1 MSKSLLK
8 RISDSFS
15 DNRKSKVCP
24 EPGRSIQNLK
34 SAALLAIGVTFAM
47 CAAVARAQQPAKKIP
62 RIGFLSLT
70 TATVQKD
77 SVEAFREA
85 LRKLGYIDG
94 QNINIEY
101 RYADNKPERMRGLA
115 TELVHLN
122 VDVIVTTGSSATRP
136 AKDAT
141 TTIPIVMMSDN
152 DPVGSGIVTSLARP
166 GGNITG
172 LTNITRDL
180 RAKRLELLK
189 EIIPK
194 LSRVAVLRDLTNVTE
209 GIGVDEIEPT
219 ARVFKLQTQRFE
231 LAKVEDFDSQFQ
243 AIIKWRPGGLMI
255 VGGPL
260 MNGHRKRIVEFT
272 AKNKL
277 PAMYNR
283 EEFVEAGGLV
293 SYAPS
298 FIDLTRRAATYV
310 DKILRGT
317 KPSDI
322 PVEQPTKF
330 EFIINLKAAK
340 QIGLI
345 IPPNVLARAD
355 RVIR

>member
-1 MSKSLLK
+1 MKKNIFGFAL
-8 RISDSFS
+8 
-15 DNRKSKVCP
+15 
-24 EPGRSIQNLK
+24 G
-34 SAALLAIGVTFAM
+34 AMLLALNVLAE
-47 CAAVARAQQPAKKIP
+47 AQQATKKIP
-62 RIGFLSLT
+62 RVGFLSLNL
-70 TATVQKD
+70 ATVQKD
-77 SVEAFREA
+77 RLEAFREA
-85 LRKLGYIDG
+85 RRKLGYVEG

-101 RYADNKPERMRGLA
+101 RYADNKPERMPGLA
-115 TELVHLN
+115 AELVHLN

-141 TTIPIVMMSDN
+141 TAIPIVMMSDN
-152 DPVGSGIVTSLARP
+152 DPVGSGFVTSLARP

-172 LTNITRDL
+172 LTNISGDL
-180 RAKRLELLK
+180 GDKRLELLK
-189 EIIPK
+189 EIVPR
-194 LSRVAVLRDLTNVTE
+194 LSRVAVFRDLTNVTE

-219 ARVFKLQTQRFE
+219 ARVLKIQTQRFE

-243 AIIKWRPGGLMI
+243 AIMKWRPGGLMI
-255 VGGPL
+255 AGGPL
-260 MNGHRKRIVEFT
+260 MNEHRKRLIEFAT
-272 AKNKL
+272 KNKL

-283 EEFVEAGGLV
+283 DEFVEAGGLV

-310 DKILRGT
+310 DKILKGT

-322 PVEQPTKF
+322 PVEQPMKF

-340 QIGLI
+340 QIGLT
-345 IPPNVLARAD
+345 IPPNVLVRAD

>member
-1 MSKSLLK
+1 MKKNIFGFAL
-8 RISDSFS
+8 
-15 DNRKSKVCP
+15 
-24 EPGRSIQNLK
+24 G
-34 SAALLAIGVTFAM
+34 AMLLALSVLTE
-47 CAAVARAQQPAKKIP
+47 AQQATKKIP
-62 RIGFLSLT
+62 RVGFLSLNP
-70 TATVQKD
+70 ATVQKD
-77 SVEAFREA
+77 RLEAFREA
-85 LRKLGYIDG
+85 LRKLGYVEG

-101 RYADNKPERMRGLA
+101 RYADNKPERMPGLA
-115 TELVHLN
+115 AELVHLN

-141 TTIPIVMMSDN
+141 TAIPIVMMSDN
-152 DPVGSGIVTSLARP
+152 DPVGSGFVTSLARP

-172 LTNITRDL
+172 LTNISRDL
-180 RAKRLELLK
+180 GDKRLELLK
-189 EIIPK
+189 EIVPR
-194 LSRVAVLRDLTNVTE
+194 LSRVAVFRDLTNVTE

-219 ARVFKLQTQRFE
+219 ARVLKIQTQRFE

-243 AIIKWRPGGLMI
+243 AIMKWRPGGLMI
-255 VGGPL
+255 AGGPL
-260 MNGHRKRIVEFT
+260 MNEHRKRLIEFAT
-272 AKNKL
+272 KNKL

-283 EEFVEAGGLV
+283 DEFVEAGGLV

-310 DKILRGT
+310 DKILKGT

-322 PVEQPTKF
+322 PVEQPMKF

-340 QIGLI
+340 QIGLT
-345 IPPNVLARAD
+345 IPPNVLVRAD

>member
-1 MSKSLLK
+1 MRKTV
-8 RISDSFS
+8 ISFAL
-15 DNRKSKVCP
+15 C
-24 EPGRSIQNLK
+24 
-34 SAALLAIGVTFAM
+34 AMLLAL
-47 CAAVARAQQPAKKIP
+47 CASAEAQQATKKIP
-62 RIGFLSLT
+62 RVGILSLNP
-70 TATVQKD
+70 ASVQKD
-77 SVEAFREA
+77 RVEAFREA
-85 LRKLGYIDG
+85 LRKLGYVEG

-101 RYADNKPERMRGLA
+101 RYGDNKSERMRGLA
-115 TELVHLN
+115 AELVHLN

-136 AKDAT
+136 AKEAT

-152 DPVGSGIVTSLARP
+152 DPVGSGFVTSLARP

-172 LTNITRDL
+172 LTNISGDL
-180 RAKRLELLK
+180 GDKRLELLK
-189 EIIPK
+189 EIVPK
-194 LSRVAVLRDLTNVTE
+194 VSRVAVFRDLTNVTE

-219 ARVFKLQTQRFE
+219 ARVLKIQTQRFE

-243 AIIKWRPGGLMI
+243 AIMKWRPGGLVI
-255 VGGPL
+255 AGGPL
-260 MNGHRKRIVEFT
+260 MNEHRKRLIEF
-272 AKNKL
+272 AARNKL

-283 EEFVEAGGLV
+283 AEFVEAGGLV
-293 SYAPS
+293 SYATN

-310 DKILRGT
+310 DKILKGT

-340 QIGLI
+340 QIGLT
-345 IPPNVLARAD
+345 IPPNVLVRAD

>member
-1 MSKSLLK
+1 MDRDREKDMKKKITVLTL
-8 RISDSFS
+8 
-15 DNRKSKVCP
+15 C
-24 EPGRSIQNLK
+24 
-34 SAALLAIGVTFAM
+34 AMLLAICVPAQ
-47 CAAVARAQQPAKKIP
+47 AQQRAKRIP
-62 RIGFLSLT
+62 RVGMLSLT
-70 TATVQKD
+70 PASVQKD
-77 SVEAFREA
+77 RVEVFREA
-85 LRKLGYIDG
+85 LRKLGYVEG

-101 RYADNKPERMRGLA
+101 RYGDNKSERMPGLA
-115 TELVHLN
+115 AELVGLN
-122 VDVIVTTGSSATRP
+122 LDLIVTTGSSATRP
-136 AKDAT
+136 AKEAT

-152 DPVGSGIVTSLARP
+152 DPVASGFVASLARP

-172 LTNITRDL
+172 LANMTGDL
-180 RAKRLELLK
+180 GDKRLELLK

-194 LSRVAVLRDLTNVTE
+194 LSRVAVFRDLTNVNE

-219 ARVFKLQTQRFE
+219 ARVLKLQTQRFE
-231 LAKVEDFDSQFQ
+231 LAKLESFDSQFQ

-260 MNGHRKRIVEFT
+260 MNGHRRRIVEFA

-283 EEFVEAGGLV
+283 EEFVQAGGLV
-293 SYAPS
+293 SYATS

-310 DKILRGT
+310 DKILKGT

-330 EFIINLKAAK
+330 EFVINLKTAK
-340 QIGLI
+340 ALNLT
-345 IPPNVLARAD
+345 IPQSVLYRAD
-355 RVIR
+355 KVIR